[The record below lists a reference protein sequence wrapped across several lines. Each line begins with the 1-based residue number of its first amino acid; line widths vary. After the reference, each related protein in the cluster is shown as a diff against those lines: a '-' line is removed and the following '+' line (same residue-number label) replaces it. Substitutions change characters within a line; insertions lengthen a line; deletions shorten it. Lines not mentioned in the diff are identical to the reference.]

1 MINRPTHCAGKILD
15 LLFTN
20 VPHIINNLKVIDH
33 NEACLSDHFGISL
46 KIEFP
51 IVRIKGPKKKVYDYK
66 KANWKNLNFNLKQ
79 LNWDN
84 LIGSLDPH
92 IAWPRFKLLLKSLRD
107 RHIPKR
113 NAKSPFQPPWH
124 DTACD
129 KIRREKVKWRKR
141 VKETGSQSDLKKFRD
156 CRKKC
161 KHTMNE
167 KMRLN
172 VVDPSDLVLPRNYHS
187 SELPLIG
194 ITNFWNYHSLMLVIA
209 MLVIP
214 RFLIGISTS

>member
-1 MINRPTHCAGKILD
+1 M
-15 LLFTN
+15 
-20 VPHIINNLKVIDH
+20 DH

-51 IVRIKGPKKKVYDYK
+51 IVRIKVYDYK

-79 LNWDN
+79 LDWDN

-92 IAWPRFKLLLKSLRD
+92 IAWPRFKLLLKSLCD

-113 NAKSPFQPPWH
+113 NAKSPFQPPWY
-124 DTACD
+124 DTDCD
-129 KIRREKVKWRKR
+129 KIRREKEKWRKR

-156 CRKKC
+156 CRKKF
-161 KHTMNE
+161 KRTMNE

-172 VVDPSDLVLPRNYHS
+172 VVDPSDPALSPKNSGDMSNHNQN
-187 SELPLIG
+187 PLE
-194 ITNFWNYHSLMLVIA
+194 FRKL
-209 MLVIP
+209 
-214 RFLIGISTS
+214 